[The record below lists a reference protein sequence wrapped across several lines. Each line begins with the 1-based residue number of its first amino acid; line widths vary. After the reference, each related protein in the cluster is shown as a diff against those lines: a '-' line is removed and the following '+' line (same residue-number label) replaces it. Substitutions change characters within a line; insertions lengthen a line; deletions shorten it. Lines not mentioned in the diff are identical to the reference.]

1 MAIPTQPTATTITTE
16 AYKLFGI
23 NTPTSAQ
30 ITRATDY
37 GLEIVKSD
45 LKNMGLEWDFLR
57 TTSYLPMTVGCSY
70 VQLPT
75 DYAKFLSARLIDGSS
90 RGTAQS
96 ATSTT
101 ITLASTETAGS
112 DLVGKWIIITSATTG
127 SGGARQVTAYSTS
140 TKVATLE
147 SAWDTTPTG
156 TIVYLV
162 ADTWKELT
170 HRPVFDYNSI
180 LNPTQ
185 PGTPSMCSIKSD
197 AAEGD
202 LYVEKSPDKIY
213 VIALEYYADINKIDL
228 TATLYSRILRLL
240 NALFIQGVFVWLLQD
255 DTRAVLETQRYEKMK
270 AQVAAQYLYPNNIQ
284 NLQMRLDY

>member
-1 MAIPTQPTATTITTE
+1 MSIPAQPTASTIVSE

-23 NTPTSAQ
+23 ANPTSAQ

-37 GLEIVKSD
+37 GLEIVKAD
-45 LKNMGLEWDFLR
+45 LKNMGMEWDFLR
-57 TTSYLPMTVGCSY
+57 TTSYLPMTVGVSY

-75 DYAKFLSARLIDGSS
+75 DYAKFLSARLLDGTS
-90 RGTAQS
+90 RGTAQ
-96 ATSTT
+96 AAASTT
-101 ITLASTETAGS
+101 ITLASTDPSGS
-112 DLVGKWIIITSATTG
+112 DLVGKWIVITSATLGT
-127 SGGARQVTAYSTS
+127 GGARQVKSYDTA

-162 ADTWKELT
+162 ADTWKELSY
-170 HRPVFDYNSI
+170 RPVFDYNAI
-180 LNPTQ
+180 LNPSQ
-185 PGTPSMCSIKSD
+185 PGEPSLCAIKSD

-202 LYVEKSPDKIY
+202 LYTEKSADKVY

-240 NALFIQGVFVWLLQD
+240 NALFIQGVFVYLIQD
-255 DTRAVLETQRYEKMK
+255 DTRMVIETQRYERMK
-270 AQVAAQYLYPNNIQ
+270 AQTAAQYLYPNNIQ
-284 NLQMRLDY
+284 NLQCKLDY